1 MLYCPKMRNIMKSP
15 ERPIIFGIITG
26 LCLVFVCLPISGVS
40 LFQGCS
46 EPDTVDPPPTQKID
60 DVIDTIKPPALVE
73 YDWSKRSEYIE
84 QYESIL
90 HKLDILDAMLEK
102 YESKP
107 LISYEASARYMRS
120 IVAIQEIRMQV
131 LYYLWTISLTDYNVE
146 ERVEP
151 DLPQ

>member
-1 MLYCPKMRNIMKSP
+1 MYYSPPPSWYNNSIVSVSMLFIGIWLVMVVVTILPGCNEEP
-15 ERPIIFGIITG
+15 EIE
-26 LCLVFVCLPISGVS
+26 S
-40 LFQGCS
+40 
-46 EPDTVDPPPTQKID
+46 PPTQKID
-60 DVIDTIKPPALVE
+60 DVISVIKPPALVE